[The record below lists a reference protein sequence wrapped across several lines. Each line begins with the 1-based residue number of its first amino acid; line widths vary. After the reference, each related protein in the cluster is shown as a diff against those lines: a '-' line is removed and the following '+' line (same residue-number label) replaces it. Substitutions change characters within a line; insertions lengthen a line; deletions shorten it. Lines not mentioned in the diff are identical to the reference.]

1 MEDEEGGP
9 KVKVSVSVRG
19 DGGNDLGVV
28 LTVLWDWVEDSSS
41 GGFLKVLEGPKGGYL
56 KIIVFF
62 LPERLRRIQGMM
74 LGIALCG
81 LREIELGYVDDAFF
95 TPLSLPPVA

>member
-1 MEDEEGGP
+1 
-9 KVKVSVSVRG
+9 
-19 DGGNDLGVV
+19 
-28 LTVLWDWVEDSSS
+28 
-41 GGFLKVLEGPKGGYL
+41 
-56 KIIVFF
+56 
-62 LPERLRRIQGMM
+62 MM